1 MTAYLSEK
9 IRSLSFFSMVLVV
22 FLHGQL
28 ISISSGYVLWIQQF
42 VSGELTRIAVPLFFV
57 ISGYLFFQNFSMP
70 LIPFFQKKIQKRIY
84 TLLIP
89 YLFWSIFGIV
99 SLYVIQQ
106 ILPVSFFS
114 SKNLIAN
121 YDIQEILYAIFI
133 QPVGAYQL
141 WFLRD
146 LFILVIFSP
155 VIYWGIKHV
164 RIFFLL
170 GLFFLWI
177 NGIQYFVS
185 IESIFFFTVG
195 AYIALRYKDCLEA
208 KHLCPF
214 AYCLL
219 VCVWV
224 VYCSVLAYYKLGYS
238 YHCLGVLLGI
248 IVVWY
253 SYDGVYSYLNRI
265 KKLQEISTYSFFV
278 YVTHEPL
285 LTGIKKILLSISS
298 SSSSVILIIYFFAPL
313 ITIFISLIIG
323 KFFRMRIPKIYHIIS
338 GGR

>member
-9 IRSLSFFSMVLVV
+9 IRILSFFSMVLVV

-28 ISISSGYVLWIQQF
+28 ISISSGYVLWVQQF
-42 VSGELTRIAVPLFFV
+42 VTGELTRIAVPLFFA
-57 ISGYLFFQNFSMP
+57 ISGYLFFQNFSKP

-99 SLYVIQQ
+99 SVYVMQQ
-106 ILPVSFFS
+106 ILPDSSFPL
-114 SKNLIAN
+114 KDLIAN

-133 QPVGAYQL
+133 QPVGTYQL

-155 VIYWGIKHV
+155 VIYWGIKHI
-164 RIFFLL
+164 RIIFLL

-177 NGIQYFVS
+177 NGIQYFVN

-208 KHLCPF
+208 NHLCPF
-214 AYCLL
+214 VYYLL
-219 VCVWV
+219 VCAWV
-224 VYCSVLAYYKLGYS
+224 VFCGVLAYYKLGYS
-238 YHCLGVLLGI
+238 YHCLGILLGI

-265 KKLQEISTYSFFV
+265 KKLQEISTYSFFI
-278 YVTHEPL
+278 YVAHEPL
-285 LTGIKKILLSISS
+285 LTGIKNILLSISNS
-298 SSSSVILIIYFFAPL
+298 SSMILIIYFFAPL
-313 ITIFISLIIG
+313 ITIFICLIIG
-323 KFFRMRIPKIYHIIS
+323 KFFRMRIPKVYHIIS